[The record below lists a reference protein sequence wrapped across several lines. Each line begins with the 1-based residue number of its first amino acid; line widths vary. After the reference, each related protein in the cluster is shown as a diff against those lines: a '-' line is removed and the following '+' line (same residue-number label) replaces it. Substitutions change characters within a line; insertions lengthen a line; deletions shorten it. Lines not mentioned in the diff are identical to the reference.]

1 MLPEPVRVEAVSR
14 HSPLRAHGKAKP
26 ENTEWLL
33 SRSLP
38 QNTRLAGKTGG
49 VPRIRGTT
57 KAAWGSSQKSG
68 LDRGEGNSKMCGMLE
83 ILALVVWSGR
93 CSSGPAL
100 QHPHSSPTFSS
111 PRASCLTLLYLI
123 CIKASARLLQVA
135 GRSLAWQPRLCWKG
149 LQPWSIPLEGQPSVT
164 WPDLDY
170 SDLNGNSSGWPWAG
184 RVSELPLTNH
194 WVTLQAQT
202 VSPVSLIYN
211 MHRG

>member
-49 VPRIRGTT
+49 VPWGGTT
-57 KAAWGSSQKSG
+57 KAACGSSQKSG
-68 LDRGEGNSKMCGMLE
+68 LDRGEGNSKMCGMQE

-111 PRASCLTLLYLI
+111 PRASCLTLLYLV

-184 RVSELPLTNH
+184 RGEFQS
-194 WVTLQAQT
+194 
-202 VSPVSLIYN
+202 SL
-211 MHRG
+211 